1 VPAESLNPTASLS
14 EPIDHSPGVV
24 LAVDFGGTKVEAALV
39 DANGALLEGS
49 RFRHPT
55 GRDRTA
61 EQLAEA
67 VASVVT
73 SSLQSLPGGTALRG
87 IGIGSAGPIDR
98 ERGLVSPVNLQVW
111 RDFPLRDTVVGVARE
126 AGHDAPA
133 LLRLDGLCI
142 TLAENWVGAGR
153 GRDNMMG
160 MIVSTGVG
168 GGVISGGAV
177 VSGFSGNAGH
187 IGQVEVPGFTDVDA
201 PCTLE
206 EIAAGP
212 HTVAWAQARGFE
224 GSTGEDLARA
234 YAEKDRIAVAAVTR
248 SGTAIGRAIAS
259 VSTLLDL
266 EVVVI
271 GGGFARVTPDLFD
284 IIRTAIDRYSRF
296 DYARRVEVLPTGL
309 DTDGPLIGAAALV
322 YRSV

>member
-1 VPAESLNPTASLS
+1 M
-14 EPIDHSPGVV
+14 
-24 LAVDFGGTKVEAALV
+24 LAVDFGGTKVESALV
-39 DANGALLEGS
+39 DQTGTLVDGS

-55 GRDRTA
+55 GRDRSA
-61 EQLAEA
+61 EELADA
-67 VASVVT
+67 VGTVAA
-73 SSLQSLPGGTALRG
+73 SSLRVLPAGMSIRG
-87 IGIGSAGPIDR
+87 IGIGAAGPIDR
-98 ERGLVSPVNLQVW
+98 EKGLVSPVNLQVW
-111 RDFPLRDTVVGVARE
+111 RDFPLRDTVARVARE
-126 AGHDAPA
+126 LGHDVPA
-133 LLRLDGLCI
+133 VLRLDGLCI

-177 VSGFSGNAGH
+177 VAGFSGNAGH

-224 GSTGEDLARA
+224 GFTGEDLARA

-266 EVVVI
+266 ELVVI

-284 IIRTAIDRYSRF
+284 IIRTGIDRYSRF

-309 DTDGPLIGAAALV
+309 DTDGPLIGAAALI